1 MNKKIAIGIIAV
13 IAILAVVAGAVI
25 LNNNNENNKI
35 TANDENIV
43 LNEELNGNQGNA
55 TENNEENNNLANTD
69 RKILI
74 AYFSYSGNTE
84 IAAKEI
90 QSQVG
95 GDLFEIKR
103 KGDYSN
109 VSEEA
114 KDEIENNKRPELEEK
129 LDSIENYDIIFVGYP
144 IWHHSTPA
152 PVNTFLESYDL
163 SGKTVIPFAT
173 SAGSNIDET
182 LESFKSSYNSD
193 KILEGITIPGSSGNS
208 NSGKEKI
215 KNWITSLD
223 L

>member
-1 MNKKIAIGIIAV
+1 MSKKIIIGIIVV
-13 IAILAVVAGAVI
+13 IAILAFIVGAIVI
-25 LNNNNENNKI
+25 NNNSNNNQI
-35 TANDENIV
+35 SSNDENAI
-43 LNEELNGNQGNA
+43 EI
-55 TENNEENNNLANTD
+55 NEENNNLASTD
-69 RKILI
+69 KKILI

-90 QSQVG
+90 QNQIG

-129 LDSIENYDIIFVGYP
+129 LDSIEDYDIIFVGYP

-152 PVNTFLESYDL
+152 PVNTFLESYNL
-163 SGKTVIPFAT
+163 SGKTVIPFCT
-173 SAGSNIDET
+173 SAGSDIAET
-182 LESFKSSYNSD
+182 LDSFNSSCNSNN
-193 KILEGITIPGSSGNS
+193 ILEGITISGSSGNS
-208 NSGKEKI
+208 DSGKEKI
-215 KNWITSLD
+215 RNWITGLD